1 MSDGRGA
8 TAPMAPDLGPEA
20 PSAALDAEILEAF
33 TRGERRRALACC
45 AREHGASIGRLC
57 MAMLGSQVDADDMT
71 QETLLSAHQ
80 TFVSYRK
87 EGSVRAW
94 LLGIARHKCLQHLEK
109 NRRRGAR
116 LRLVTSFDASPAA
129 DEVVAEK
136 KRAERARDLL
146 EQVRPSEREALLLR
160 FGAGLSF
167 REVALSCG
175 IDEPTARKR
184 VSRALSR
191 LRGVLVKEDE
201 HE

>member
-1 MSDGRGA
+1 VSDGHRA
-8 TAPMAPDLGPEA
+8 TAPLAPELGPQA
-20 PSAALDAEILEAF
+20 SPGALDAEILDAF

-80 TFVSYRK
+80 SLLSYRE

-116 LRLVTSFDASPAA
+116 LRLVTTFDASPAA
-129 DEVVAEK
+129 DEVLAAK
-136 KRAERARDLL
+136 KRAEQARALL
-146 EQVRPSEREALLLR
+146 EQVRPTDREALLLR
-160 FGAGLSF
+160 FGADLSF
-167 REVALSCG
+167 REVAMLCG

-191 LRGVLVKEDE
+191 LRGVLAKEDDDE
-201 HE
+201 